1 VLNGHDARPSAAGI
15 AVGSR
20 HGSHRQS
27 RRGWFSRKRSSTWRI
42 SGGWR
47 GSYSRSRLNR
57 ATFGTDF
64 VATCL
69 VIWLTP
75 DEGPGGVALP
85 AGTPLTRISHLGW
98 TADAARLHVTPSSIS
113 YR

>member
-1 VLNGHDARPSAAGI
+1 L
-15 AVGSR
+15 
-20 HGSHRQS
+20 
-27 RRGWFSRKRSSTWRI
+27 
-42 SGGWR
+42 
-47 GSYSRSRLNR
+47 
-57 ATFGTDF
+57 GTDF
-64 VATCL
+64 VATCR